1 MRMNNTM
8 PVIAIDGPAASG
20 KSSTARA
27 VAERLGLVHLDSG
40 ALYRL
45 ATMVALRSRLRDP
58 DEIVAA
64 LGQHDIRLARAGNA
78 TELSLDGAPVEPDI
92 RSPAVN
98 AAVSEIAAMA
108 AVRTWVN
115 SRLRAAVR
123 DWGRVVMDGRDIGT
137 DVFPDAELKVFL
149 TASAEERARRRLRQ
163 VGRDTDPDAVAMEA
177 GELAERDRRDA
188 ARAVAP
194 LRQAEDAKLLDTTE
208 LSFEQQVATILGWV
222 AAD

>member
-1 MRMNNTM
+1 MTKRM

-20 KSSTARA
+20 KSSTAHA
-27 VAERLGLVHLDSG
+27 VAQRLGLVHLDSG

-58 DEIVAA
+58 EEIVAA
-64 LGQHDIRLARAGNA
+64 LERHDI
-78 TELSLDGAPVEPDI
+78 ELGREASAMVLTLDGHPVEPEI

-108 AVRTWVN
+108 AVRAWVN
-115 SRLRAAVR
+115 AKLRRAVGE
-123 DWGRVVMDGRDIGT
+123 WGRVVMDGRDIGT
-137 DVFPDAELKVFL
+137 EVFPDAELKVFL

-163 VGRDTDPDAVAMEA
+163 VGRDTDPEAVAMEA

-188 ARAVAP
+188 AREVAP
-194 LRQAEDAKLLDTTE
+194 LRQAEDARLLDSTD
-208 LSFEQQVATILGWV
+208 LDFRAQVEMILGWV
-222 AAD
+222 E

>member
-1 MRMNNTM
+1 MSNKM

-58 DEIVAA
+58 AEIVAA
-64 LGQHDIRLARAGNA
+64 LERHDVRLARDGNSMA
-78 TELSLDGAPVEPDI
+78 LSLDGDPVEPDI

-98 AAVSEIAAMA
+98 AAVSDIAAMPE
-108 AVRTWVN
+108 VRNWVN
-115 SRLRAAVR
+115 ARLRAAVLE
-123 DWGRVVMDGRDIGT
+123 WGRVVMDGRDIGT

-188 ARAVAP
+188 AREVAP
-194 LRQAEDAKLLDTTE
+194 LRQADDARLLDTTE
-208 LSFEQQVATILGWV
+208 LTFEQQVATILGWV
-222 AAD
+222 AAA

>member
-1 MRMNNTM
+1 MTKRM

-20 KSSTARA
+20 KSSTAHA
-27 VAERLGLVHLDSG
+27 VAQRLGLVHLDSG

-58 DEIVAA
+58 EEIVAA
-64 LGQHDIRLARAGNA
+64 LERHDI
-78 TELSLDGAPVEPDI
+78 ELGREASAMVLTLDGHPVEPEI

-108 AVRTWVN
+108 AVRAWVN
-115 SRLRAAVR
+115 AKLRRAVGE
-123 DWGRVVMDGRDIGT
+123 WGRVVMDGRDIGT
-137 DVFPDAELKVFL
+137 EVFPDAELKVFL

-163 VGRDTDPDAVAMEA
+163 VGRDTDPEAVAMEA

-188 ARAVAP
+188 AREVAP
-194 LRQAEDAKLLDTTE
+194 LRQAEDARLLDSTH
-208 LSFEQQVATILGWV
+208 LDFAAQVEMILGWV
-222 AAD
+222 E